1 MELQLFGI
9 NHKTSKVSERER
21 FIINDT
27 NQILL
32 SSHLKKIFKDDI
44 ESFFGIS
51 TCNRTELYFVGKK
64 DISKNVLNETLKALQ
79 VNNISDDSFYFLSGH
94 DALVHM
100 SKVASGI
107 DSQVLGEQEIFG
119 QFKTAYKKAK
129 DIGIVGRELIY
140 LSEKVIEIS
149 KKARTQTKIGLN
161 SLSVS
166 GLALKL
172 VNNIFENPQDQNVL
186 VVGAGSLAQNVIKRL
201 YEKGIDKIKSIN
213 RSIKKIK
220 LNDSYEI
227 FSGSLESLHSEL
239 EHTDIVIASSTTEL
253 PIIGKGAVEN
263 ALRTRKNKP
272 MLLID
277 LGVPRNIEEEIK
289 NIEQAYLF
297 SIDDIE
303 KITQENIGQRTIE
316 AEKAVNIIAL
326 EAQSALDGHF
336 QKISK
341 DNVNNQLESF
351 LNSLSDN
358 EIVQFKKSNDYSEL
372 VKAIKTMDVD
382 NVNLNNFQEIKNF
395 DDHIIESMIKN
406 YFNNA

>member
-1 MELQLFGI
+1 M
-9 NHKTSKVSERER
+9 
-21 FIINDT
+21 
-27 NQILL
+27 

-64 DISKNVLNETLKALQ
+64 HISKNVLKETLKALQ
-79 VNNISDDSFYFLSGH
+79 VDNISDDSFYFLSGH

-172 VNNIFENPQDQNVL
+172 VNNIFENPQDQNIL

-277 LGVPRNIEEEIK
+277 LGVPRNVEEEIK

-326 EAQSALDGHF
+326 EAQSALDVHF

>member
-227 FSGSLESLHSEL
+227 FSGSLESLHHEL

-326 EAQSALDGHF
+326 EAQSALDGHY

-358 EIVQFKKSNDYSEL
+358 EIVQFKQSNDYSEL

>member
-27 NQILL
+27 NQILM

-129 DIGIVGRELIY
+129 DIGILGRELIY

-227 FSGSLESLHSEL
+227 FSGSLESLHNEL

-263 ALRTRKNKP
+263 ALRKRKNKP

-316 AEKAVNIIAL
+316 AEKALNIIAL
-326 EAQSALDGHF
+326 EAQSALDGHY

-351 LNSLSDN
+351 LNCLSDN
-358 EIVQFKKSNDYSEL
+358 EIVQFKQSNDYSEL

>member
-1 MELQLFGI
+1 M
-9 NHKTSKVSERER
+9 
-21 FIINDT
+21 
-27 NQILL
+27 

-227 FSGSLESLHSEL
+227 FSGSLESLHNEL

-316 AEKAVNIIAL
+316 AEKALNIIAL
-326 EAQSALDGHF
+326 EAQSALDGYY

-358 EIVQFKKSNDYSEL
+358 EIVQFKQSNDYSEL

>member
-64 DISKNVLNETLKALQ
+64 HISKNVLNATLKALQ

-119 QFKTAYKKAK
+119 QFKTAYRKAK
-129 DIGIVGRELIY
+129 DVGLVGRELIY
-140 LSEKVIEIS
+140 FTEKVIEIS

-277 LGVPRNIEEEIK
+277 LGVPRNVEEEIK

-358 EIVQFKKSNDYSEL
+358 EIVQFKQSNDYSEL
-372 VKAIKTMDVD
+372 VKAIKTMEVD

-406 YFNNA
+406 YFNNG

>member
-1 MELQLFGI
+1 M
-9 NHKTSKVSERER
+9 
-21 FIINDT
+21 
-27 NQILL
+27 

-64 DISKNVLNETLKALQ
+64 DISKIVLNETLKALQ

-119 QFKTAYKKAK
+119 QFKSAYKKAK
-129 DIGIVGRELIY
+129 NIGILGRELIY

-201 YEKGIDKIKSIN
+201 YEKGIVKIKSIN

-263 ALRTRKNKP
+263 AVRTRKNKP

-316 AEKAVNIIAL
+316 AEKALNIIVL
-326 EAQSALDGHF
+326 EAQSALDGYF

-341 DNVNNQLESF
+341 DNVNNQLEFF

-358 EIVQFKKSNDYSEL
+358 EIVQFKHSNDYSEL

>member
-1 MELQLFGI
+1 M
-9 NHKTSKVSERER
+9 
-21 FIINDT
+21 
-27 NQILL
+27 

-64 DISKNVLNETLKALQ
+64 HISKNVLNETLKALQ

-119 QFKTAYKKAK
+119 QFKTAYRKAK
-129 DIGIVGRELIY
+129 DIGLVGRELIY
-140 LSEKVIEIS
+140 FSEKVIEIS

-201 YEKGIDKIKSIN
+201 YEKGIVKIKSIN

-277 LGVPRNIEEEIK
+277 LGVPRNVEEEIK

-326 EAQSALDGHF
+326 EAHTALKGHF

-358 EIVQFKKSNDYSEL
+358 EIIQFKQSNDYSEL

>member
-1 MELQLFGI
+1 M
-9 NHKTSKVSERER
+9 
-21 FIINDT
+21 
-27 NQILL
+27 

-64 DISKNVLNETLKALQ
+64 NISKIVLDETLKALQ

-119 QFKTAYKKAK
+119 QFKSAYKKAK
-129 DIGIVGRELIY
+129 DIGILGRELIY
-140 LSEKVIEIS
+140 LTEKVIEIS

-220 LNDSYEI
+220 LNESYEI
-227 FSGSLESLHSEL
+227 FSGSLESLHNEL

-263 ALRTRKNKP
+263 ALRKRKNKP

-316 AEKAVNIIAL
+316 AEKAVNIIVL

-351 LNSLSDN
+351 LNSLSVN
-358 EIVQFKKSNDYSEL
+358 EIVQFKQSNDYSEL

>member
-119 QFKTAYKKAK
+119 QFKSAYKKAK
-129 DIGIVGRELIY
+129 DIGILGRELIFF
-140 LSEKVIEIS
+140 SEKVIEIS

-227 FSGSLESLHSEL
+227 FSGSLESLHHEL

-316 AEKAVNIIAL
+316 AEKALNIIAL
-326 EAQSALDGHF
+326 EAQSALDGHY

-351 LNSLSDN
+351 LNSLSDD
-358 EIVQFKKSNDYSEL
+358 EIIQFKQSNDYSEL

>member
-140 LSEKVIEIS
+140 FSEKVIEIS

>member
-94 DALVHM
+94 HALVHM

-119 QFKTAYKKAK
+119 QFKSAYKKAK

-227 FSGSLESLHSEL
+227 FSGSLESLHNEL

-358 EIVQFKKSNDYSEL
+358 EIVQFKQSNDFSEL

-382 NVNLNNFQEIKNF
+382 HVNLNNFQEIKNF

>member
-32 SSHLKKIFKDDI
+32 SSHLRKTFKDDI

-64 DISKNVLNETLKALQ
+64 HISKNVLKETLKALQ
-79 VNNISDDSFYFLSGH
+79 VDNISDDSFYFLSGH

-186 VVGAGSLAQNVIKRL
+186 VVGAGSLAQNVIKTL

-227 FSGSLESLHSEL
+227 FSGSLESLHNEL

-316 AEKAVNIIAL
+316 AEKALNIIAL
-326 EAQSALDGHF
+326 EAQSALDGHY

-351 LNSLSDN
+351 LNCLSDN
-358 EIVQFKKSNDYSEL
+358 EIVQFKQSNDYSEL

>member
-32 SSHLKKIFKDDI
+32 SSHLKKIFKDEI

-64 DISKNVLNETLKALQ
+64 DISKNMLNETLKALQ

-227 FSGSLESLHSEL
+227 FSGSLESLHNEL

-303 KITQENIGQRTIE
+303 KITQENIAQRTIE
-316 AEKAVNIIAL
+316 AEKALNIIAL
-326 EAQSALDGHF
+326 EAQSALDGRF

-351 LNSLSDN
+351 LNSRSDN
-358 EIVQFKKSNDYSEL
+358 EIDQFKQSNDYSEL

-395 DDHIIESMIKN
+395 DDHIIESIIKN

>member
-1 MELQLFGI
+1 M
-9 NHKTSKVSERER
+9 
-21 FIINDT
+21 
-27 NQILL
+27 

-316 AEKAVNIIAL
+316 AEKALNIIAL
-326 EAQSALDGHF
+326 EAQYALEGHY

-358 EIVQFKKSNDYSEL
+358 EIVQFKQSNDYSEL

>member
-1 MELQLFGI
+1 M
-9 NHKTSKVSERER
+9 
-21 FIINDT
+21 
-27 NQILL
+27 

-94 DALVHM
+94 HALVHM

-227 FSGSLESLHSEL
+227 FSGSLESLHNEL

-316 AEKAVNIIAL
+316 AEKAVNIIVL
-326 EAQSALDGHF
+326 EAQSALEGHF

-341 DNVNNQLESF
+341 DNVNYQLESF

-358 EIVQFKKSNDYSEL
+358 EIIQFKQSNDYSEL
-372 VKAIKTMDVD
+372 VRAIKTMDVD

>member
-1 MELQLFGI
+1 M
-9 NHKTSKVSERER
+9 
-21 FIINDT
+21 
-27 NQILL
+27 

-64 DISKNVLNETLKALQ
+64 DISKIVLNETLKALQ
-79 VNNISDDSFYFLSGH
+79 VNNISDDSFYFLNGH

-119 QFKTAYKKAK
+119 QFKSAYKKAK
-129 DIGIVGRELIY
+129 DIGILGRELIFF
-140 LSEKVIEIS
+140 SEKVIEIS

-227 FSGSLESLHSEL
+227 FSGSLESLHNEL
-239 EHTDIVIASSTTEL
+239 GHTDIVIASSTTEL

-326 EAQSALDGHF
+326 EAQSALDVHF

-358 EIVQFKKSNDYSEL
+358 EIVQFKQSNDYSEL

-406 YFNNA
+406 YLNNA

>member
-1 MELQLFGI
+1 M
-9 NHKTSKVSERER
+9 
-21 FIINDT
+21 
-27 NQILL
+27 

-64 DISKNVLNETLKALQ
+64 DITKNVLNETLKALQ

-227 FSGSLESLHSEL
+227 FSGSLESLHNEL

-316 AEKAVNIIAL
+316 AEKALNIIAL
-326 EAQSALDGHF
+326 EAQSALDGYY

-358 EIVQFKKSNDYSEL
+358 EIVQFKQSNDYSEL

>member
-1 MELQLFGI
+1 M
-9 NHKTSKVSERER
+9 
-21 FIINDT
+21 
-27 NQILL
+27 

-64 DISKNVLNETLKALQ
+64 HISKNVLKETLKALQ
-79 VNNISDDSFYFLSGH
+79 VDNISDDSFYFLSGH

-119 QFKTAYKKAK
+119 QFKSAYKKAK
-129 DIGIVGRELIY
+129 DIGILGRELIY

-277 LGVPRNIEEEIK
+277 LGVPRNVEEEIK

-326 EAQSALDGHF
+326 EAQSALDVHF

>member
-64 DISKNVLNETLKALQ
+64 NISKNVLNETLKALQ

-227 FSGSLESLHSEL
+227 FSGSLESLHNEL

-263 ALRTRKNKP
+263 ALRARKNKP

-277 LGVPRNIEEEIK
+277 LGVPRNIEE
-289 NIEQAYLF
+289 
-297 SIDDIE
+297 
-303 KITQENIGQRTIE
+303 
-316 AEKAVNIIAL
+316 
-326 EAQSALDGHF
+326 
-336 QKISK
+336 
-341 DNVNNQLESF
+341 
-351 LNSLSDN
+351 
-358 EIVQFKKSNDYSEL
+358 
-372 VKAIKTMDVD
+372 
-382 NVNLNNFQEIKNF
+382 
-395 DDHIIESMIKN
+395 
-406 YFNNA
+406 

>member
-1 MELQLFGI
+1 M
-9 NHKTSKVSERER
+9 
-21 FIINDT
+21 
-27 NQILL
+27 

-316 AEKAVNIIAL
+316 AEKALNIIAL
-326 EAQSALDGHF
+326 EAQSALDGRF

-351 LNSLSDN
+351 LNSLSDD
-358 EIVQFKKSNDYSEL
+358 EIVQFKQSNDYSEL

>member
-1 MELQLFGI
+1 M
-9 NHKTSKVSERER
+9 
-21 FIINDT
+21 
-27 NQILL
+27 

-227 FSGSLESLHSEL
+227 FSGSLESLHHEL
-239 EHTDIVIASSTTEL
+239 VHTDIVIASSTTEL

-263 ALRTRKNKP
+263 AFRTRKNKP

-277 LGVPRNIEEEIK
+277 LGVPRNIEDEIK

-351 LNSLSDN
+351 LNSLSDD
-358 EIVQFKKSNDYSEL
+358 EIIQFKQSNDYSEL

-382 NVNLNNFQEIKNF
+382 HVNLNNFQEIKNF

>member
-1 MELQLFGI
+1 
-9 NHKTSKVSERER
+9 
-21 FIINDT
+21 
-27 NQILL
+27 L

-227 FSGSLESLHSEL
+227 FSGSLESLHNEL

-316 AEKAVNIIAL
+316 AEKALNIIAL
-326 EAQSALDGHF
+326 EAQSALDGYY

>member
-119 QFKTAYKKAK
+119 QFKTAYRKAK
-129 DIGIVGRELIY
+129 DIGLVGRELIY
-140 LSEKVIEIS
+140 FTEKVIEIS

-227 FSGSLESLHSEL
+227 FSGSLESLHNEL

-277 LGVPRNIEEEIK
+277 LGVPRNVEEEIK

-316 AEKAVNIIAL
+316 AEKALNIIAL
-326 EAQSALDGHF
+326 EAQSALDGHY

-358 EIVQFKKSNDYSEL
+358 EIVQFKQSNDYSEL

>member
-227 FSGSLESLHSEL
+227 FSGSLESLHHEL

-263 ALRTRKNKP
+263 AFRTRKNKP

-316 AEKAVNIIAL
+316 AQKAVNIIAL
-326 EAQSALDGHF
+326 EAQSALDGHY

-358 EIVQFKKSNDYSEL
+358 EIVQFKQSNDYSEL

>member
-1 MELQLFGI
+1 M
-9 NHKTSKVSERER
+9 
-21 FIINDT
+21 
-27 NQILL
+27 

-64 DISKNVLNETLKALQ
+64 DISKIVLNETLKALQ
-79 VNNISDDSFYFLSGH
+79 VNNISDDSFYFLNGH

-119 QFKTAYKKAK
+119 QFKSAYKKAK
-129 DIGIVGRELIY
+129 DIGILGRELIFF
-140 LSEKVIEIS
+140 SEKVIEIS

-227 FSGSLESLHSEL
+227 FSGSLESLHNEL
-239 EHTDIVIASSTTEL
+239 GHTDIVIASSTTEL

-326 EAQSALDGHF
+326 EAQSALDVHF

-351 LNSLSDN
+351 LNSLSDY
-358 EIVQFKKSNDYSEL
+358 EIVQFKQSNDYSEL

-406 YFNNA
+406 YLNNA

>member
-64 DISKNVLNETLKALQ
+64 HISKNVLKETLKALQ
-79 VNNISDDSFYFLSGH
+79 VDNISDDSFYFLSGH

-140 LSEKVIEIS
+140 FSEKVIEIS

-277 LGVPRNIEEEIK
+277 LGVPRNVEEEIK

-358 EIVQFKKSNDYSEL
+358 EIVQFKQSNDYSEL

>member
-64 DISKNVLNETLKALQ
+64 DINKNVLNETLKALQ

-94 DALVHM
+94 HALVHM

-227 FSGSLESLHSEL
+227 FSGSLESLHNEL

-316 AEKAVNIIAL
+316 AEKAVNIIVL
-326 EAQSALDGHF
+326 EAQSALEGHF

-358 EIVQFKKSNDYSEL
+358 EIVQFKQSNDYSEL

>member
-79 VNNISDDSFYFLSGH
+79 VNNISDESFYFLSGH

-227 FSGSLESLHSEL
+227 FSGSLESLHNEL

-316 AEKAVNIIAL
+316 AEKALNIIAL
-326 EAQSALDGHF
+326 ESQSALDGHY

-351 LNSLSDN
+351 LNCLSDN
-358 EIVQFKKSNDYSEL
+358 EIVQFKQSNDYSEL

>member
-64 DISKNVLNETLKALQ
+64 HISKNVLKETLKALQ
-79 VNNISDDSFYFLSGH
+79 VDNISDDSFYFLSGH

-119 QFKTAYKKAK
+119 QFKTAYRKAK
-129 DIGIVGRELIY
+129 DIGLVGRELIY
-140 LSEKVIEIS
+140 FTEKVIEIS

-277 LGVPRNIEEEIK
+277 LGVPRNVEEEIK

>member
-1 MELQLFGI
+1 
-9 NHKTSKVSERER
+9 
-21 FIINDT
+21 
-27 NQILL
+27 L

-64 DISKNVLNETLKALQ
+64 HISKNVLKETLKALQ
-79 VNNISDDSFYFLSGH
+79 VDNISDDSFYFLSGH

-119 QFKTAYKKAK
+119 QFKTAYRKAK
-129 DIGIVGRELIY
+129 DIGLVGRELIY
-140 LSEKVIEIS
+140 FTEKVIEIS

-201 YEKGIDKIKSIN
+201 YEKGINKIKSIN

-253 PIIGKGAVEN
+253 PIIGKGAIEN

-277 LGVPRNIEEEIK
+277 LGVPRNVEEEIK

-382 NVNLNNFQEIKNF
+382 NVNLNNYQEIKNF

>member
-129 DIGIVGRELIY
+129 DIGILGRELIFF
-140 LSEKVIEIS
+140 SEKVIEIS

-227 FSGSLESLHSEL
+227 FSGSLESLHNEL

-358 EIVQFKKSNDYSEL
+358 EIVQFKQSNDYSEL

>member
-64 DISKNVLNETLKALQ
+64 HISKNVLKETLKALQ

-227 FSGSLESLHSEL
+227 FSGSLESLHNEL

-316 AEKAVNIIAL
+316 AEKALNIIAL
-326 EAQSALDGHF
+326 EAQSALDGHY

-358 EIVQFKKSNDYSEL
+358 EIIQFKQSNDYSEL

-382 NVNLNNFQEIKNF
+382 HVNLNNFQEIKNF

>member
-213 RSIKKIK
+213 RSVKKIK

-316 AEKAVNIIAL
+316 AEKALNIIAL
-326 EAQSALDGHF
+326 EAQSALDGHH